1 MRLSLIHI
9 YNSLN
14 FLEEMKVFALIAK
27 VKNQDPTVIT
37 PKEALKA
44 ATRNGAAA
52 QGRTDCGV
60 IKEGNKADLIVLR
73 TDVPN
78 MHPVHNLLN
87 NIVYSAAG
95 SDIVMTMADGKVLYR
110 DGEYTTIDIERAI
123 FEAEAATEG
132 ILKQL

>member
-1 MRLSLIHI
+1 M
-9 YNSLN
+9 
-14 FLEEMKVFALIAK
+14 
-27 VKNQDPTVIT
+27 
-37 PKEALKA
+37 
-44 ATRNGAAA
+44 
-52 QGRTDCGV
+52 